1 MSKCRNCN
9 VEISDET
16 ERCPLCG
23 SVLEYTGEVE
33 NMYPDVR
40 VHTRKMT
47 MISKIYLFC
56 ALLVEVLLIY
66 INVVTE
72 SQIAW
77 SAITGLGFFYGYML
91 IRFAILGKTGYRAK
105 ITVLTLM
112 AILIGDRNRFSGRLP
127 RMVCQ
132 LCIAVGD
139 HFSRCWYYH
148 LYDRKPQKLAELYDV
163 ADFYDLMQH
172 CSGNTDFYR
181 YRDGTAF
188 CTDRICVFPV
198 SVSWNTDH
206 RRPQGKGGTET
217 KISCPLSYI

>member
-112 AILIGDRNRFSGRLP
+112 AILIVIAIDFLVGYRGWSVNYALP
-127 RMVCQ
+127 SAIILVD
-132 LCIAVGD
+132 VG
-139 HFSRCWYYH
+139 
-148 LYDRKPQKLAELYDV
+148 
-163 ADFYDLMQH
+163 
-172 CSGNTDFYR
+172 
-181 YRDGTAF
+181 
-188 CTDRICVFPV
+188 I
-198 SVSWNTDH
+198 
-206 RRPQGKGGTET
+206 
-217 KISCPLSYI
+217 IILSLIHI

>member
-105 ITVLTLM
+105 ITVLTL
-112 AILIGDRNRFSGRLP
+112 GDTDRDRNRFSGRLP

-163 ADFYDLMQH
+163 ADFYDFMQH

>member
-40 VHTRKMT
+40 VYTRKMT

-91 IRFAILGKTGYRAK
+91 IRFAILGKTGYRA
-105 ITVLTLM
+105 T
-112 AILIGDRNRFSGRLP
+112 A
-127 RMVCQ
+127 
-132 LCIAVGD
+132 
-139 HFSRCWYYH
+139 H
-148 LYDRKPQKLAELYDV
+148 
-163 ADFYDLMQH
+163 
-172 CSGNTDFYR
+172 NT
-181 YRDGTAF
+181 G
-188 CTDRICVFPV
+188 
-198 SVSWNTDH
+198 S
-206 RRPQGKGGTET
+206 K
-217 KISCPLSYI
+217 K

>member
-1 MSKCRNCN
+1 MEPCYRSDLFLRISGCPVCNPWKNRLYCQNNCFDFN
-9 VEISDET
+9 CHIDID
-16 ERCPLCG
+16 C
-23 SVLEYTGEVE
+23 
-33 NMYPDVR
+33 
-40 VHTRKMT
+40 
-47 MISKIYLFC
+47 
-56 ALLVEVLLIY
+56 
-66 INVVTE
+66 
-72 SQIAW
+72 
-77 SAITGLGFFYGYML
+77 
-91 IRFAILGKTGYRAK
+91 
-105 ITVLTLM
+105 
-112 AILIGDRNRFSGRLP
+112 NRFCEWLP
-127 RMVCQ
+127 GMVGTVC
-132 LCIAVGD
+132 VPGGD

-163 ADFYDLMQH
+163 ADFYDFMQH

>member
-66 INVVTE
+66 INVVTCYH
-72 SQIAW
+72 SR
-77 SAITGLGFFYGYML
+77 S
-91 IRFAILGKTGYRAK
+91 R
-105 ITVLTLM
+105 
-112 AILIGDRNRFSGRLP
+112 SG
-127 RMVCQ
+127 
-132 LCIAVGD
+132 
-139 HFSRCWYYH
+139 S
-148 LYDRKPQKLAELYDV
+148 
-163 ADFYDLMQH
+163 
-172 CSGNTDFYR
+172 
-181 YRDGTAF
+181 
-188 CTDRICVFPV
+188 
-198 SVSWNTDH
+198 
-206 RRPQGKGGTET
+206 
-217 KISCPLSYI
+217 

>member
-77 SAITGLGFFYGYML
+77 SAITGLGFFLRIYADPFCNSWKDRLPRQNHGTHADGDTD
-91 IRFAILGKTGYRAK
+91 R
-105 ITVLTLM
+105 
-112 AILIGDRNRFSGRLP
+112 DRNRFSGRLP

-132 LCIAVGD
+132 LCIAEIG
-139 HFSRCWYYH
+139 R
-148 LYDRKPQKLAELYDV
+148 A
-163 ADFYDLMQH
+163 
-172 CSGNTDFYR
+172 
-181 YRDGTAF
+181 
-188 CTDRICVFPV
+188 
-198 SVSWNTDH
+198 
-206 RRPQGKGGTET
+206 
-217 KISCPLSYI
+217 SCRERV

>member
-112 AILIGDRNRFSGRLP
+112 AILIVIAIDFLVGYRGWSVNYALPSAIILVDVGIIICMIVNRRNW
-127 RMVCQ
+127 Q
-132 LCIAVGD
+132 
-139 HFSRCWYYH
+139 
-148 LYDRKPQKLAELYDV
+148 
-163 ADFYDLMQH
+163 
-172 CSGNTDFYR
+172 

>member
-1 MSKCRNCN
+1 M
-9 VEISDET
+9 EISDET

-112 AILIGDRNRFSGRLP
+112 AILIVIAIDFLVGYRGWSVNYAFKPSTLSMISGTTCSAFFAISISSIIPFVFVL
-127 RMVCQ
+127 
-132 LCIAVGD
+132 LCNAL
-139 HFSRCWYYH
+139 C
-148 LYDRKPQKLAELYDV
+148 L
-163 ADFYDLMQH
+163 
-172 CSGNTDFYR
+172 
-181 YRDGTAF
+181 
-188 CTDRICVFPV
+188 
-198 SVSWNTDH
+198 
-206 RRPQGKGGTET
+206 
-217 KISCPLSYI
+217 LSF

>member
-40 VHTRKMT
+40 VYTRKMT

-77 SAITGLGFFYGYML
+77 
-91 IRFAILGKTGYRAK
+91 ILLRIYADPFCNSWKDRLPRQNHGTHADGDTDR
-105 ITVLTLM
+105 
-112 AILIGDRNRFSGRLP
+112 DRNRFSGRLP

-163 ADFYDLMQH
+163 ADFYDFMQH

>member
-1 MSKCRNCN
+1 MLW
-9 VEISDET
+9 DT
-16 ERCPLCG
+16 H
-23 SVLEYTGEVE
+23 
-33 NMYPDVR
+33 M
-40 VHTRKMT
+40 H
-47 MISKIYLFC
+47 
-56 ALLVEVLLIY
+56 
-66 INVVTE
+66 
-72 SQIAW
+72 SQ
-77 SAITGLGFFYGYML
+77 
-91 IRFAILGKTGYRAK
+91 
-105 ITVLTLM
+105 
-112 AILIGDRNRFSGRLP
+112 FSG
-127 RMVCQ
+127 
-132 LCIAVGD
+132 AVGD

>member
-77 SAITGLGFFYGYML
+77 SAITGLG
-91 IRFAILGKTGYRAK
+91 ILLRIYADPFCNSWKDRLPRQNHGTHADGDTDR
-105 ITVLTLM
+105 
-112 AILIGDRNRFSGRLP
+112 DRNRFSGRLP

-139 HFSRCWYYH
+139 HFSDVGIIICMIVNRRNWQSYMMWQIFMILCSIVPVI
-148 LYDRKPQKLAELYDV
+148 LIFTGIVTAQLFALIAFAFSLFLFLGTLIIGDRRARVELK
-163 ADFYDLMQH
+163 
-172 CSGNTDFYR
+172 
-181 YRDGTAF
+181 
-188 CTDRICVFPV
+188 
-198 SVSWNTDH
+198 
-206 RRPQGKGGTET
+206 RRFHVR
-217 KISCPLSYI
+217 

>member
-112 AILIGDRNRFSGRLP
+112 AILI
-127 RMVCQ
+127 V
-132 LCIAVGD
+132 IAIDFLVG
-139 HFSRCWYYH
+139 
-148 LYDRKPQKLAELYDV
+148 
-163 ADFYDLMQH
+163 
-172 CSGNTDFYR
+172 YR
-181 YRDGTAF
+181 GW
-188 CTDRICVFPV
+188 
-198 SVSWNTDH
+198 SV
-206 RRPQGKGGTET
+206 
-217 KISCPLSYI
+217 

>member
-1 MSKCRNCN
+1 M
-9 VEISDET
+9 EISDET

-40 VHTRKMT
+40 VYTRKMT

-112 AILIGDRNRFSGRLP
+112 AILI
-127 RMVCQ
+127 V
-132 LCIAVGD
+132 IAIDFLVGY

-163 ADFYDLMQH
+163 ADFYDFMQH

>member
-1 MSKCRNCN
+1 M
-9 VEISDET
+9 EISDET

-40 VHTRKMT
+40 VYTRKMT

-112 AILIGDRNRFSGRLP
+112 AILIVIAIDYALPSAIILVDVGIIICMIVNRRNWQSYMMWQIFMILCSIVPVILIFTGIVTAQLFALIAFAFSLFLFLGTLIIGDRRARVELKRRFHVR
-127 RMVCQ
+127 
-132 LCIAVGD
+132 
-139 HFSRCWYYH
+139 
-148 LYDRKPQKLAELYDV
+148 
-163 ADFYDLMQH
+163 
-172 CSGNTDFYR
+172 
-181 YRDGTAF
+181 
-188 CTDRICVFPV
+188 
-198 SVSWNTDH
+198 
-206 RRPQGKGGTET
+206 
-217 KISCPLSYI
+217 

>member
-112 AILIGDRNRFSGRLP
+112 AILIVIAIDFLVGYRGWSVNYALPAAIILVYAGILFLLVVNRRNWQSYIMWQIFMILCSFVPIILYLTGIIYVPYLALAALGTSVFLFLGTLIIGDRRARVELKRRFHIR
-127 RMVCQ
+127 
-132 LCIAVGD
+132 
-139 HFSRCWYYH
+139 
-148 LYDRKPQKLAELYDV
+148 
-163 ADFYDLMQH
+163 
-172 CSGNTDFYR
+172 
-181 YRDGTAF
+181 
-188 CTDRICVFPV
+188 
-198 SVSWNTDH
+198 
-206 RRPQGKGGTET
+206 
-217 KISCPLSYI
+217 

>member
-1 MSKCRNCN
+1 MWRYQMKQSA
-9 VEISDET
+9 V
-16 ERCPLCG
+16 PLCG

-91 IRFAILGKTGYRAK
+91 IRFCNSWK
-105 ITVLTLM
+105 
-112 AILIGDRNRFSGRLP
+112 DRLP
-127 RMVCQ
+127 RQ
-132 LCIAVGD
+132 NHGTHADGD
-139 HFSRCWYYH
+139 
-148 LYDRKPQKLAELYDV
+148 
-163 ADFYDLMQH
+163 
-172 CSGNTDFYR
+172 
-181 YRDGTAF
+181 
-188 CTDRICVFPV
+188 TDR
-198 SVSWNTDH
+198 
-206 RRPQGKGGTET
+206 
-217 KISCPLSYI
+217 

>member
-40 VHTRKMT
+40 VYTRKMT

-77 SAITGLGFFYGYML
+77 SAITGLGWSVNYALPSAIILVDVGIIICMIVNRRNWQSYMMWQIFMILCSIVPVIL
-91 IRFAILGKTGYRAK
+91 IFTGIVTAQLFALIAFAFSLFLFLG
-105 ITVLTLM
+105 TL
-112 AILIGDRNRFSGRLP
+112 IIGDRRARVELKRRFHVR
-127 RMVCQ
+127 
-132 LCIAVGD
+132 
-139 HFSRCWYYH
+139 
-148 LYDRKPQKLAELYDV
+148 
-163 ADFYDLMQH
+163 
-172 CSGNTDFYR
+172 
-181 YRDGTAF
+181 
-188 CTDRICVFPV
+188 
-198 SVSWNTDH
+198 
-206 RRPQGKGGTET
+206 
-217 KISCPLSYI
+217 

>member
-112 AILIGDRNRFSGRLP
+112 AILIVIAIDFLVGYRGWSVNYALP
-127 RMVCQ
+127 SAIILVD
-132 LCIAVGD
+132 VG
-139 HFSRCWYYH
+139 
-148 LYDRKPQKLAELYDV
+148 KLAELYDV
-163 ADFYDLMQH
+163 ADFYDFMQH

>member
-40 VHTRKMT
+40 VYTRKMT

-112 AILIGDRNRFSGRLP
+112 AILILIAIDFVNGYRGWSVRYVFPAAIILVDIGILVLMCVNRRNWQSYIMWQIFMILCSFVPIILYLTGIIYVPYLALAALGTSVFLFLGTLIIGDRRARVELKRRFHIR
-127 RMVCQ
+127 
-132 LCIAVGD
+132 
-139 HFSRCWYYH
+139 
-148 LYDRKPQKLAELYDV
+148 
-163 ADFYDLMQH
+163 
-172 CSGNTDFYR
+172 
-181 YRDGTAF
+181 
-188 CTDRICVFPV
+188 
-198 SVSWNTDH
+198 
-206 RRPQGKGGTET
+206 
-217 KISCPLSYI
+217 